1 MRKAWTSRTRQRQRS
16 QQHPGRLLSNQRWQ
30 RDNQNFALWVLL
42 GKVFPASY
50 MPCKC
55 RKQQRN
61 NLSFNSFPSV
71 DRINESWNKSGQS
84 FTLCQKHTQ
93 NRNSRDAIFK
103 QNYLKPFTN
112 VSISMLWKEE
122 QRFENKRS
130 ILLDI
135 SETPFSNIQKTKNN
149 QCFLVYYVL
158 SRNKTCF

>member
-42 GKVFPASY
+42 GKLFPASY

-71 DRINESWNKSGQS
+71 DRINDSWNKSGQS
-84 FTLCQKHTQ
+84 FTVCQKHTQ
-93 NRNSRDAIFK
+93 NRNSRDAIFT

-122 QRFENKRS
+122 QRFEKYRS

-135 SETPFSNIQKTKNN
+135 G
-149 QCFLVYYVL
+149 L
-158 SRNKTCF
+158 SHWW